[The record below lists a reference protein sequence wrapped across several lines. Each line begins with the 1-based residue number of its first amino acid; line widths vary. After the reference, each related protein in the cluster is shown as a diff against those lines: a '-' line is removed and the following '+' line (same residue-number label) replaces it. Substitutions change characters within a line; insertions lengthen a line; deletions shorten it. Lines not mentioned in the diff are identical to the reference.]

1 MTGLGVQTVSG
12 LMAGI
17 TSGALTTPLDVVK
30 TRLQTV
36 PLRPDGSRA
45 SLADVVGALYREE
58 GPTGFLR
65 GIGPR
70 IANVALWGTC
80 MVVVYEALKRASV
93 KDEREE

>member
-1 MTGLGVQTVSG
+1 MGVQTVSG